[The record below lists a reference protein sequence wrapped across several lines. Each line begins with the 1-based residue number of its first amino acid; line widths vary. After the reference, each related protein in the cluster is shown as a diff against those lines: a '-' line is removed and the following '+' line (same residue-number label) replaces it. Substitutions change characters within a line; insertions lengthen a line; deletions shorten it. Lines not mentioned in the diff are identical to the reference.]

1 MNRALAALLLCGC
14 VNTPRP
20 AVVPMQTAPAARIAA
35 APGEFVYQQE
45 VGYQTPTSV
54 VARFWYAGSGHDDCL
69 PVPTGSKRVWIR
81 YAGTGRPPKLFVM
94 VGYVGL
100 YGGAKVGDPMKDVGY
115 YEYAGDVIA
124 DVQGDDQLC
133 IKAPA
138 GASYQVRFEH

>member
-1 MNRALAALLLCGC
+1 MKRLLAALLLCGC
-14 VNTPRP
+14 VNPPRP
-20 AVVPMQTAPAARIAA
+20 AVVVSTQEPARITA
-35 APGEFVYQQE
+35 APGEFLYQQE

-69 PVPTGSKRVWIR
+69 PVPTGSRRVWIR
-81 YAGTGRPPKLFVM
+81 YAGTGRPPTLFVM
-94 VGYVGL
+94 VGYAGF

-124 DVQGDDQLC
+124 DVQGYDQLC

-138 GASYQVRFEH
+138 GASYNVRFEH